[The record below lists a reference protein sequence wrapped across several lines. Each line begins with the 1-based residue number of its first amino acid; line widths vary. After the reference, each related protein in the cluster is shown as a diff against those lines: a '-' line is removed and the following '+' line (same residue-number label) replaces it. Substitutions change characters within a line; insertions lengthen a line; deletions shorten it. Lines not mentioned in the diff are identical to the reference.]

1 MHSIF
6 ELPYPRGP
14 VKWGGTGGIQMWEP
28 LFTAFLNSLEG
39 IQPIAFPNAVG
50 GLLSRADK
58 CA

>member
-28 LFTAFLNSLEG
+28 LFTAFLNSLEA
-39 IQPIAFPNAVG
+39 IPVVIPETARPNVVRPSG
-50 GLLSRADK
+50 
-58 CA
+58 